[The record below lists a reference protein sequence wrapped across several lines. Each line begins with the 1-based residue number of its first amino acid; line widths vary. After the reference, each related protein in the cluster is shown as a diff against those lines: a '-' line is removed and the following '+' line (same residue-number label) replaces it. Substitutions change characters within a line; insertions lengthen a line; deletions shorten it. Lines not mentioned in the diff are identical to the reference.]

1 MKILSS
7 LDLSKN
13 ELQNARIQN
22 LATAPANPVPG
33 QIFFHTGD
41 QVFYGWDGTA
51 WVDLGQELDG
61 SEIVSLINAST
72 STVDDDNLS
81 AAANDAITKR
91 HAHSNKATL
100 DQITA
105 AYTSGEKTKL
115 AGISPG
121 ATKVEQSA
129 TNGNIKIDGTER
141 TVYTHPGSGTNPHG
155 TTKADVGLGN
165 VENKSSATIRSE
177 LTSGNVTG
185 ALGYTPIKNGGS
197 TPEIRAGLE
206 SARPTATGSGLVYFA
221 TDTKKIWK
229 DIGTWEQMGGQELPI
244 ASPTTLGGIKVG
256 ANLTILPDG
265 TLNANDNPAS
275 FIIKQEQFTVGSG
288 QTTFT
293 LTKGTYKPGTN
304 SLFWYMHGQKQ
315 PSDALVETSPTTFQ
329 IAGGLEAGTDI
340 LVEYI
345 ELISASPY
353 PVHASEHLSD
363 GVDPIPVATS
373 SADGLMAAADKSKL
387 DGVAPNANNYTHPTT
402 AGNKHIPSGGAAN
415 QILKYSAAGTAAW
428 ASMSDAIHGT
438 RGGGTQHAAATQSV
452 AGFMA
457 AADKAKLDGI
467 AAGANAY
474 THPTGDGNL
483 HVPATGTSNNG
494 KVLKAG
500 STAGSLSWGT
510 LYADD
515 VGAVPA
521 TDVVA
526 EPAANKI
533 LRLDGN
539 GNLPASVTGNAATA
553 TKLAN
558 ARSISLS
565 GDATGSTTF
574 DGSANRTIAVT
585 LANSGVSA
593 GTYPKVTVDAKGRVT
608 SGSSLSATD
617 IPSLTLSKIS
627 DAGTA
632 ASKNIGTASGDVPVL
647 GAGGK
652 LDTAVLPA
660 LAITETYVVSSQS
673 DMLALSAQTGDVAI
687 RTDLHRNFILREEP
701 ASTLAN
707 WEELLSPPDAVSS
720 VNGKTGA
727 VTLGKS
733 DVGLGNVDNV
743 KQAPATRTI
752 TAGNGLTG
760 GGDLTA
766 NRTLTLGTPGTL
778 TPSTSNAVTTSSH
791 THSIDVATQAE
802 AEAGT
807 SAAKFMTPQ
816 RTSQAIAA
824 LQAVK
829 SVAGKTGVVTLA
841 KGDVGLGSV
850 DNVQQASKTE
860 FNAHAGDNVAHVTAG
875 ERSGWN
881 AKAGKYSTNLGNG
894 SATQFTVTH
903 NLGSMDVVVGIRET
917 AAPYSVVYADVQII
931 DANSLRV
938 LFGAAPSSGQYRA
951 TVIG

>member
-1 MKILSS
+1 MKVLTN

-41 QVFYGWDGTA
+41 QVFFGWDGSA

-61 SEIVSLINAST
+61 SEIVALINAS
-72 STVDDDNLS
+72 SAVIDDDNLS
-81 AAANDAITKR
+81 TAANDAIGKR
-91 HAHSNKATL
+91 HAHSNKGTL

-105 AYTSGEKTKL
+105 AYTTAEKTKL
-115 AGISPG
+115 AGISTG

-155 TTKADVGLGN
+155 TTKADVGLGS
-165 VENKSSATIRSE
+165 VENKSSATIRGE
-177 LTSGNVTG
+177 LTSGNVTD

-197 TPEIRAGLE
+197 TPEIRAGAE

-221 TDTKKIWK
+221 TDTRVIWK
-229 DIGTWEQMGGQELPI
+229 DTGTWEQMGGQELPI
-244 ASPTTLGGIKVG
+244 ASPTVLGGIKVG
-256 ANLTILPDG
+256 ANLTILSDG
-265 TLNANDNPAS
+265 TLNASDNPAS
-275 FIIKQEQFTVGSG
+275 FLIKQEQFTVGAG

-293 LTKGTYKPGTN
+293 LTQGTYKPGTN
-304 SLFWYMHGQKQ
+304 SLFWFMHGQKQ
-315 PSDALVETSPTTFQ
+315 PNDALIETSPTTFE

-373 SADGLMAAADKSKL
+373 SADGLMAATDKSKL
-387 DGVAPNANNYTHPTT
+387 DGVAANANNYTHP
-402 AGNKHIPSGGAAN
+402 S
-415 QILKYSAAGTAAW
+415 
-428 ASMSDAIHGT
+428 
-438 RGGGTQHAAATQSV
+438 
-452 AGFMA
+452 
-457 AADKAKLDGI
+457 
-467 AAGANAY
+467 
-474 THPTGDGNL
+474 GDGSL

-521 TDVVA
+521 TDVVTA
-526 EPAANKI
+526 PAANKI
-533 LRLDGN
+533 LRLDGS

-558 ARSISLS
+558 ARSITLS
-565 GDATGSTTF
+565 GDASGSTTF

-617 IPSLTLSKIS
+617 IPTLTLSKIS

-632 ASKNIGTASGDVPVL
+632 ASKNTGTASGNVPVL
-647 GAGGK
+647 GTGGK

-660 LAITETYVVSSQS
+660 LVITETYVVNSQTA
-673 DMLALSAQTGDVAI
+673 MLALSAQTGDVAI
-687 RTDLHRNFILREEP
+687 RTDLHKNFILREEP

-707 WEELLSPPDAVSS
+707 WEELLSPPDSVSS

-727 VTLGKS
+727 VTLGKA
-733 DVGLGNVDNV
+733 DVGLGNVDNIQ
-743 KQAPATRTI
+743 QAPATRTI

-778 TPSTSNAVTTSSH
+778 TPSTSNAVTASSH

-816 RTSQAIAA
+816 RTAQAIAA

-829 SVAGKTGVVTLA
+829 SVAGKTGAVTLA

-951 TVIG
+951 TIIG

>member
-1 MKILSS
+1 MKILSN

-33 QIFFHTGD
+33 QIFFHSGD
-41 QVFYGWDGTA
+41 QVFFGWDGSA

-61 SEIVSLINAST
+61 SEIVALINAS
-72 STVDDDNLS
+72 SAVIDDDNLS
-81 AAANDAITKR
+81 TAANDAIDKQ
-91 HAHSNKATL
+91 HAHSNKSTL

-115 AGISPG
+115 AGISTG

-165 VENKSSATIRSE
+165 VENKSSATIRGE
-177 LTSGNVTG
+177 LTSGNVTD

-197 TPEIRAGLE
+197 TPEIRAGAE

-221 TDTKKIWK
+221 TDTRTIWK
-229 DIGTWEQMGGQELPI
+229 DTGTWEQMGGQELPI
-244 ASPTTLGGIKVG
+244 ASPTVLGGIKVG
-256 ANLTILPDG
+256 ANLTILSDG
-265 TLNANDNPAS
+265 TLNASDNPAS
-275 FIIKQEQFTVGSG
+275 FLIKQEQFTVGAG

-293 LTKGTYKPGTN
+293 LTQGTYKPGTN
-304 SLFWYMHGQKQ
+304 SLFWFMHGQKQ
-315 PSDALVETSPTTFQ
+315 PNDALIETSPTTFE
-329 IAGGLEAGTDI
+329 IVGGLEAGTDI

-373 SADGLMAAADKSKL
+373 SADGLMAATDKSKL
-387 DGVAPNANNYTHPTT
+387 DGVAANANNYTHP
-402 AGNKHIPSGGAAN
+402 S
-415 QILKYSAAGTAAW
+415 
-428 ASMSDAIHGT
+428 
-438 RGGGTQHAAATQSV
+438 
-452 AGFMA
+452 
-457 AADKAKLDGI
+457 
-467 AAGANAY
+467 
-474 THPTGDGNL
+474 GDGNL

-500 STAGSLSWGT
+500 ATAGSLSWGT

-521 TDVVA
+521 TDVVTA
-526 EPAANKI
+526 PAANKI
-533 LRLDGN
+533 LRLDGS
-539 GNLPASVTGNAATA
+539 GNLPTSVTGNAATA

-558 ARSISLS
+558 ARSITLS
-565 GDATGSTTF
+565 GDASGSTTF

-608 SGSSLSATD
+608 SGASLSATD

-632 ASKNIGTASGDVPVL
+632 ASRNTGTAPGNVPVL
-647 GAGGK
+647 GTGGK

-660 LAITETYVVSSQS
+660 LAITETYVVNSQTA
-673 DMLALSAQTGDVAI
+673 MLALSAQTGDVAI
-687 RTDLHRNFILREEP
+687 RTDLHKNFILREEP

-707 WEELLSPPDAVSS
+707 WEELLSPPDSVSS

-727 VTLGKS
+727 VTLGKA

-743 KQAPATRTI
+743 QQAPATRRI

-760 GGDLTA
+760 GGDLSV

-778 TPSTSNAVTTSSH
+778 TPSTSNAVTASSH

-816 RTSQAIAA
+816 RTAQAIAA

-829 SVAGKTGVVTLA
+829 SVAGKTGAVTLA

-917 AAPYSVVYADVQII
+917 APPYNVVYADVQII
-931 DANSLRV
+931 DANSVRV

-951 TVIG
+951 TIIG

>member
-1 MKILSS
+1 MKVLTN

-22 LATAPANPVPG
+22 LPTAPTGPVSG
-33 QIFFHTGD
+33 QIYYHSGD
-41 QVFYGWDGTA
+41 KTFYGWNGTA

-61 SEIVSLINAST
+61 SEIVALINAS
-72 STVDDDNLS
+72 SAVVDDDNLS
-81 AAANDAITKR
+81 TAANDAIDKQ
-91 HAHSNKATL
+91 HAHSNKSTL

-115 AGISPG
+115 AGISTG

-155 TTKADVGLGN
+155 TTKADVGLGS
-165 VENKSSATIRSE
+165 VENKSSATIRGE
-177 LTSGNVTG
+177 LTSGNVTD

-197 TPEIRAGLE
+197 TPEIRAGAE

-221 TDTKKIWK
+221 TDTRVIWK
-229 DIGTWEQMGGQELPI
+229 DTGTWEQMGGQELPI
-244 ASPTTLGGIKVG
+244 ASPTVLGGIKVG
-256 ANLTILPDG
+256 ANLTILSDG
-265 TLNANDNPAS
+265 TLNASDNPAS
-275 FIIKQEQFTVGSG
+275 FLIKQEQFTVGAG

-293 LTKGTYKPGTN
+293 LTQGTYKPGTN
-304 SLFWYMHGQKQ
+304 SLFWFMHGQKQ
-315 PSDALVETSPTTFQ
+315 PNDALIETSPTTFE

-373 SADGLMAAADKSKL
+373 SADGLMAATDKSKL
-387 DGVAPNANNYTHPTT
+387 DGVAANANNYTHP
-402 AGNKHIPSGGAAN
+402 S
-415 QILKYSAAGTAAW
+415 
-428 ASMSDAIHGT
+428 
-438 RGGGTQHAAATQSV
+438 
-452 AGFMA
+452 
-457 AADKAKLDGI
+457 
-467 AAGANAY
+467 
-474 THPTGDGNL
+474 GDGSL

-521 TDVVA
+521 TDVVTA
-526 EPAANKI
+526 PAANKI
-533 LRLDGN
+533 LRLDGS

-558 ARSISLS
+558 ARSITLS
-565 GDATGSTTF
+565 GDASGSTTF

-617 IPSLTLSKIS
+617 IPTLTLSKIS

-632 ASKNIGTASGDVPVL
+632 ASKNIGTASGNVPVL
-647 GAGGK
+647 GTGGK

-660 LAITETYVVSSQS
+660 LAITETYVVNSQTA
-673 DMLALSAQTGDVAI
+673 MLALSAQTGDVAI
-687 RTDLHRNFILREEP
+687 RTDLHKNFILREEP

-707 WEELLSPPDAVSS
+707 WEELLSPPDSVSS

-727 VTLGKS
+727 VTLGKA
-733 DVGLGNVDNV
+733 DVGLGNVDNIQ
-743 KQAPATRTI
+743 QAPATRTI

-778 TPSTSNAVTTSSH
+778 TPSTSNAVTASSH

-816 RTSQAIAA
+816 RTAQAIAA

-829 SVAGKTGVVTLA
+829 SVAGKTGAVTLA

-951 TVIG
+951 TIIG